1 MAAEQRNLL
10 GKRQQLVQRL
20 LGHHALESR
29 PTSLHVWVSL
39 PDAWRDE
46 ELQQQAEQEGL
57 AITTAV
63 PFMVEQTPPP
73 RRIRASLGAEQDIAR
88 LEEGLKRLAVLL
100 DEAPPPMM
108 QIVY

>member
-1 MAAEQRNLL
+1 MHPHAVGAEQLAR
-10 GKRQQLVQRL
+10 RL
-20 LGHHALESR
+20 LGHHTLESR

-39 PDAWRDE
+39 PDAWRAE

-63 PFMVEQTPPP
+63 PFMVERTPPP
-73 RRIRASLGAEQDIAR
+73 RRIRISLGAEQDIRR
-88 LEEGLKRLAVLL
+88 LEEGLERLVVLL